1 MRISTKILIG
11 LSFALLT
18 FALFL
23 GLSRYVIS
31 QIQTQERQLTK
42 LNVVSREISK
52 ISVGNQIFKD
62 TARGEAYVLDAIS
75 SARQALSD
83 IKGGT
88 EYVDGVFVDGM
99 LERLDEYATVFKQLG
114 QSERFLDQLDEDLS
128 EKVSRFGRLS
138 VEMQR
143 KVEDLNRQGQNE
155 TVDAMAVARF
165 ATANATVWG
174 WLNRAIGVLNRN
186 LLLER
191 NYDLFRENFEI
202 ARDAYEA
209 GFEDLKAVAPEIPVE
224 GLDGYMDALEDVIV
238 DLRLVSIEFA
248 VASRVGADATKT
260 LISLGSRLQTMV
272 DDLIDRSYENS
283 IREADKLSVIY
294 WTVSGIFLIGGI
306 GLALWFSMSVSRP
319 LARLARNFN
328 EVSAGNFDL
337 HIPEGGGGELT
348 ELSRSFNEMTERL
361 KKSYAEV
368 EEKVRKRTKEL
379 QMTTVRAKKLAE
391 AAQEANLAKSAF
403 LATMSHEI
411 RTPLNS
417 IIGFSEMLQDT
428 PLDEDQRSDLAAI
441 RSSGAILL
449 ELINDILDLSKIE
462 AGKINLEIS
471 PVKMEEVIHE
481 VTSMFKLSVAKKGV
495 DLNVELGDGLDEPV
509 LTDRTRLYQLLNNL
523 VSNAVKFTE
532 KGEIRVRAW
541 REDPRDDDTRFFVSV
556 SDTGIGIAED
566 KLDDVF
572 LAFTQ
577 ADSSTTRR
585 FGGTGLGLA
594 ICKRIA
600 EMLGGA
606 IKVTSKVGAG
616 SDFTFHITN
625 QSGHFER
632 EDAGSSPSDE
642 DLDFGRPVRVLVAED
657 DVANYKLSRKIL
669 ERIGL
674 NADWA
679 RNGQEAVEMTKESDY
694 DLIFMDLQMPEL
706 DGIEATHRIRGK
718 VGRSQPYIAALTAN
732 ALGES
737 REACRDAGMQ
747 DFVTKPVSND
757 SIKAA
762 VYKFKC
768 HLMQSDNGR

>member
-1 MRISTKILIG
+1 MIG

-31 QIQTQERQLTK
+31 QIQTQERQLTS
-42 LNVVSREISK
+42 LNVVSREVSK
-52 ISVGNQIFKD
+52 ISVGNEIFKD
-62 TARGEAYVLDAIS
+62 TARGEAYVLEAVA
-75 SARQALSD
+75 SAREALVS
-83 IKGGT
+83 IKGQSN
-88 EYVDGVFVDGM
+88 YIDGVFVDGM
-99 LERLDEYATVFKQLG
+99 LARLDEYKTVFKQLG
-114 QSERFLDQLDEDLS
+114 QSERFLNQLDRDLS
-128 EKVSRFGRLS
+128 EKVSRFGRMS
-138 VEMQR
+138 VEIQDR
-143 KVEDLNRQGQNE
+143 IDGY
-155 TVDAMAVARF
+155 VDRAHQTNAASGEAHLAMEQFVS
-165 ATANATVWG
+165 ANATVWG
-174 WLNRAIGVLNRN
+174 WLNRAISVLNRN
-186 LLLER
+186 LLLEQDYTR
-191 NYDLFRENFEI
+191 FQENFDI
-202 ARDAYEA
+202 AREAYEK
-209 GFEDLKAVAPEIPVE
+209 GFEEMKEAAPRLNVE
-224 GLDGYMDALEDVIV
+224 GLDDYMEALEDVIV

-248 VASRVGADATKT
+248 VASRVGADATET
-260 LISLGSRLQTMV
+260 LIALGSRLQVMV
-272 DDLIDRSYENS
+272 DSLIDRSYENS
-283 IREADKLSVIY
+283 LRQADKLSLIY
-294 WTVSGIFLIGGI
+294 WSVSGAFLVGGI
-306 GLALWFSMSVSRP
+306 GLAVWFSMSVSRP
-319 LARLARNFN
+319 LGRLARNFN
-328 EVSAGNFDL
+328 EVAAGNFDL
-337 HIPEGGGGELT
+337 QIPEGGGGELT
-348 ELSRSFNEMTERL
+348 ELTRSFNEMTERL

-368 EEKVRKRTKEL
+368 EDMVRRRTKEL

-428 PLDEDQRSDLAAI
+428 PLDEEQRSDLSAI
-441 RSSGAILL
+441 RSSGSILL
-449 ELINDILDLSKIE
+449 DLINDILDLSKIE

-471 PVKMEEVIHE
+471 PVKLEEVIHE
-481 VTSMFKLSVAKKGV
+481 VTSMFKLSVARKGV
-495 DLNVELGDGLDEPV
+495 ELEVELGDGLDEPV
-509 LTDRTRLYQLLNNL
+509 LTDRTRLHQLLNNL

-541 REDPRDDDTRFFVSV
+541 REDPSGEETRFFISV

-594 ICKRIA
+594 ICKRIS
-600 EMLGGA
+600 EMLGGG
-606 IKVTSKVGAG
+606 IKVTSKLGVG

-625 QSGHFER
+625 QTGHFER
-632 EDAGSSPSDE
+632 RDESLSLSDE
-642 DLDFGRPVRVLVAED
+642 DLEFEHPVRVLVAED

-674 NADWA
+674 TAEWA
-679 RNGQEAVEMTKESDY
+679 RNGHEAVEMARESSY

-706 DGIEATHRIRGK
+706 DGIEATHRIRRDEK
-718 VGRSQPYIAALTAN
+718 LPQPYIAALTAN

-737 REACRDAGMQ
+737 REACKDAGMQ

-757 SIKAA
+757 SMKAA
-762 VYKFKC
+762 VYKFKR
-768 HLMQSDNGR
+768 HLTATNANGSG